1 MPASTHRDVPAA
13 STQADRQALASA
25 AGPIQRLAVGVNG
38 FAEGLDAAALGAV
51 ISRAT
56 GAAMM
61 LVAVHPDPMVVVPTG
76 LDWTSL
82 HQQARKTLAE
92 TRDAFA
98 PQALLE
104 LKTGHSVARALHR
117 TVMGKHQDLLVM
129 GSSRQAPEGRVRIG
143 KRTRQ
148 LLCNFE
154 CALAVAPR
162 GLHAHRDFALRRIGV
177 GYDGSPES
185 AAALAW
191 AGAIAA
197 GAGAEIRLRC
207 VVDDRMPTVGWGD
220 VWVGDIVRD
229 WMAVVREE
237 KESLRDE
244 AQAAANRCGIEAT
257 PEVVSGRPADA
268 LLALS
273 GEVDLIVIGSRRWGP
288 VKRVLLGSTGEA
300 LMHDA
305 ACAVVAV
312 PRPE

>member
-1 MPASTHRDVPAA
+1 M
-13 STQADRQALASA
+13 
-25 AGPIQRLAVGVNG
+25 
-38 FAEGLDAAALGAV
+38 

-56 GAAMM
+56 GAAML
-61 LVAVHPDPMVVVPTG
+61 LVAVHPDPIVVVPKG

-82 HQQARKTLAE
+82 HQQARDTLIK

-117 TVMGKHQDLLVM
+117 TVTGKHQDLLVM
-129 GSSRQAPEGRVRIG
+129 GSSRHAPDGRVRIG

-162 GLHAHRDFALRRIGV
+162 GLHAQRDLALKRIGV

-191 AGAIAA
+191 AGAVAA
-197 GAGAEIRLRC
+197 GAGAELRVRC

-220 VWVGDIVRD
+220 VWIGDIMRD
-229 WMAVVREE
+229 WMTVVSEE
-237 KESLRDE
+237 KATLRDE
-244 AQAAANRCGIEAT
+244 AQAAARRAGLEVQPEA
-257 PEVVSGRPADA
+257 VSGRPADA

-273 GEVDLIVIGSRRWGP
+273 GEVDVIVIGSRRWGP

>member
-1 MPASTHRDVPAA
+1 LEPVR
-13 STQADRQALASA
+13 
-25 AGPIQRLAVGVNG
+25 RLAVGVNG
-38 FAEGLDAAALGAV
+38 FDEGLDAAALGAA

-61 LVAVHPDPMVVVPTG
+61 LVAVHPDPMVVVPKG

-82 HQQARKTLAE
+82 HEQARDTLIQ

-104 LKTGHSVARALHR
+104 LRTDLSVARALHQ
-117 TVMGKHQDLLVM
+117 TVTSKHQDLLVM
-129 GSSRQAPEGRVRIG
+129 GSSRHAAEGRVRIG

-148 LLCNFE
+148 LLCHFE

-162 GLHAHRDFALRRIGV
+162 GLRAQPDLVLKRIGV
-177 GYDGSPES
+177 GYDGSSES

-197 GAGAEIRLRC
+197 GAGAELRVRC

-220 VWVGDIVRD
+220 VWIGDIMRD
-229 WMAVVREE
+229 WVTVVSEE
-237 KESLRDE
+237 KESLRD
-244 AQAAANRCGIEAT
+244 AARAAARLTGLEVQPEA
-257 PEVVSGRPADA
+257 VSGRPADA
-268 LLALS
+268 LLDLS
-273 GEVDLIVIGSRRWGP
+273 GEVDMIVIGSRRWGP